1 MRRIIG
7 MAALLAAAGC
17 GGAGG
22 GGTAV
27 GGAAGNGITHG
38 DPALI
43 AKIDSIV
50 EAPIKAGKVAG
61 ASIAVV
67 KGTDTI
73 AVKAYGKASL
83 ELDVPTPPHAIYQIG
98 SVTKQ
103 FTAAAIMQL
112 VAEGKINLDDDF
124 TKYLPDYN
132 THGRKI
138 TVGQLL
144 NHTSGI
150 KGYTEMPQFRLIG
163 IQHLPKD
170 TLVKL
175 VENEPFDFEPGAEE
189 TYNNSAFFL
198 AGLIIEKVSGL
209 SYADYVQKNL
219 FDKAGMKDAHYCSE
233 RVIHP
238 RDVEGYDTDSTGMIL
253 KGYIDHTWPYAAG
266 SLCSSAIDLVAWDQ
280 ALHGGKILDP
290 ATYQEYIKPGH
301 LSDGTQLRYAKGL
314 AVSKVLGHR
323 ALHHGGGINGF
334 LSENIY
340 FPDDS
345 LAVVVLFNTAGP
357 ASPDAAARAIAE
369 AILGKPADETKPFD
383 GDLSQFA
390 GTYTGNGRGR
400 PTELTVSVDAGKLM
414 AKMPFADSAQALG
427 YLGSDTFGGPN
438 DLHFIFRRQ
447 GDKVTGLD
455 LDAAYGYNRLKKK

>member
-1 MRRIIG
+1 MRRIFGIT
-7 MAALLAAAGC
+7 ALLAAAGC
-17 GGAGG
+17 AGGAGR
-22 GGTAV
+22 GTST
-27 GGAAGNGITHG
+27 GGAAAGTTHG

-43 AKIDSIV
+43 ATIDSIV

-67 KGTDTI
+67 KGSDTI
-73 AVKAYGKASL
+73 AVQAFGKASI

-103 FTAAAIMQL
+103 FTAASIMQL
-112 VAEGKINLDDDF
+112 VSEGKLSLDDDF

-138 TVGQLL
+138 TVGELL

-150 KGYTEMPQFRLIG
+150 KGYTEIPEFRVIG
-163 IQHLPKD
+163 LQHLPKD
-170 TLVKL
+170 TLIKII
-175 VENEPFDFEPGAEE
+175 ENKPFDFEPGAEE

-198 AGLIIEKVSGL
+198 AGLIIEKVSGM

-233 RVIHP
+233 RVVHP
-238 RDVEGYDTDSTGMIL
+238 RDVDGYDTDSTGL
-253 KGYIDHTWPYAAG
+253 VKKGFIDHTWPYAAG

-290 ATYQEYIKPGH
+290 AAYQEFIKPGE
-301 LSDGTQLRYAKGL
+301 LGDGTKLRYAKGL
-314 AVSKVLGHR
+314 AVSRVVGHR
-323 ALHHGGGINGF
+323 AFHHGGGINGF

-345 LAVVVLFNTAGP
+345 LAVVVLYNTAGP
-357 ASPDAAARAIAE
+357 VNPDGAARAIAE
-369 AILGKPADETKPFD
+369 AILGKPADESKPFD
-383 GDLSQFA
+383 GDLAQFA

-400 PTELTVSVDAGKLM
+400 ATELTIAVDGGKLT
-414 AKMPFADSAQALG
+414 AKMPFADSAQALT
-427 YLGSDTFGGPN
+427 YLGNDTFGGQG
-438 DLHFIFRRQ
+438 DAHFTFRKQ

-455 LDAAYGYNRLKKK
+455 LDVAYGFNRLKKK